1 MSEENNRMRKFVV
14 YFHGHGSKANGEKV
28 QRLRAAMPD
37 AEVYSFDYGVNPK
50 DAIKTLGDRIDEAL
64 VGDLYR
70 EPFKMLFIGTS
81 LGAWYASYFAKQ
93 YQCKALLIN
102 PCYDPQ
108 NMLKKHAIY
117 DDYLDGFSPLDWSV
131 NADYFISVY
140 DEVIDFS
147 NCLHGVLVNGKTNFF
162 YESDHRFAGEEFDD
176 VIREANRY
184 LSRP

>member
-1 MSEENNRMRKFVV
+1 MRKFVV

-28 QRLRAAMPD
+28 KRLRAGIPD
-37 AEVYSFDYGVNPK
+37 SEVYSFDYELNPK
-50 DAIKTLGDRIDEAL
+50 EAIKSLGDRIDEAL

-70 EPFKMLFIGTS
+70 EPFKMLFVGTS

-93 YQCKALLIN
+93 YRSKALLIN

-108 NMLKKHAIY
+108 TMLKKHAVY
-117 DDYLDGFSPLDWSV
+117 DEYLQEFFPLDWSV

-147 NCLHGVLVNGKTNFF
+147 NIGKILVNGKMNFF

-176 VIREANRY
+176 VIRQAN
-184 LSRP
+184 LFFDKG